1 MVRKH
6 IFFSGD
12 VQGVGFRYR
21 SFYIAQSL
29 GLAGWVENLWDG
41 RVEMEVQGSEVS
53 IREMLARIQQQRW
66 INVADMEIT
75 EIPCE
80 EERGFKIEI
89 KMRGMLL
96 CLSIFPIIQANFGQ
110 RMREMRLFSMARLRI
125 WPFRRFRKAQS
136 NHWLSQ
142 WS

>member
-41 RVEMEVQGSEVS
+41 RVEMEVQGSEAS
-53 IREMLARIQQQRW
+53 IREMLDRIQQQR
-66 INVADMEIT
+66 
-75 EIPCE
+75 
-80 EERGFKIEI
+80 
-89 KMRGMLL
+89 
-96 CLSIFPIIQANFGQ
+96 
-110 RMREMRLFSMARLRI
+110 RI
-125 WPFRRFRKAQS
+125 WRSQRFPVKKNGDLR
-136 NHWLSQ
+136 
-142 WS
+142 

>member
-53 IREMLARIQQQRW
+53 ILEMLARVQQQRW

-80 EERGFKIEI
+80 EERGFKI
-89 KMRGMLL
+89 R
-96 CLSIFPIIQANFGQ
+96 
-110 RMREMRLFSMARLRI
+110 
-125 WPFRRFRKAQS
+125 
-136 NHWLSQ
+136 
-142 WS
+142 

>member
-41 RVEMEVQGSEVS
+41 RVEMDTPS
-53 IREMLARIQQQRW
+53 R
-66 INVADMEIT
+66 
-75 EIPCE
+75 C
-80 EERGFKIEI
+80 
-89 KMRGMLL
+89 
-96 CLSIFPIIQANFGQ
+96 
-110 RMREMRLFSMARLRI
+110 
-125 WPFRRFRKAQS
+125 PFVPTTVKV
-136 NHWLSQ
+136 
-142 WS
+142 

>member
-41 RVEMEVQGSEVS
+41 RVEMEVQGSEAS
-53 IREMLARIQQQRW
+53 IREMLDRIQQQRW

-80 EERGFKIEI
+80 EERGFKIR
-89 KMRGMLL
+89 KKRGG
-96 CLSIFPIIQANFGQ
+96 CYYVYQFF
-110 RMREMRLFSMARLRI
+110 
-125 WPFRRFRKAQS
+125 QS
-136 NHWLSQ
+136 SKQTLGRG
-142 WS
+142 

>member
-41 RVEMEVQGSEVS
+41 RVEMEVQGSEGS

-80 EERGFKIEI
+80 EERGFKI
-89 KMRGMLL
+89 R
-96 CLSIFPIIQANFGQ
+96 
-110 RMREMRLFSMARLRI
+110 
-125 WPFRRFRKAQS
+125 
-136 NHWLSQ
+136 
-142 WS
+142 

>member
-29 GLAGWVENLWDG
+29 GLENLWDG
-41 RVEMEVQGSEVS
+41 RVEMEVQGSEAS

-66 INVADMEIT
+66 INVTDMEIT

-80 EERGFKIEI
+80 EERGFKI
-89 KMRGMLL
+89 R
-96 CLSIFPIIQANFGQ
+96 
-110 RMREMRLFSMARLRI
+110 
-125 WPFRRFRKAQS
+125 
-136 NHWLSQ
+136 
-142 WS
+142 

>member
-12 VQGVGFRYR
+12 VQGVGLRYR

-41 RVEMEVQGSEVS
+41 RVEMEVQGSEAS
-53 IREMLARIQQQRW
+53 IREMLDRIQQQRW

-80 EERGFKIEI
+80 EERGFKI
-89 KMRGMLL
+89 R
-96 CLSIFPIIQANFGQ
+96 
-110 RMREMRLFSMARLRI
+110 
-125 WPFRRFRKAQS
+125 
-136 NHWLSQ
+136 
-142 WS
+142 

>member
-12 VQGVGFRYR
+12 VQGVGFRYS

-41 RVEMEVQGSEVS
+41 RVEMEVQGSEAS
-53 IREMLARIQQQRW
+53 IREMLDRIQQQRW
-66 INVADMEIT
+66 INVTDMEIT

-80 EERGFKIEI
+80 EERGFKI
-89 KMRGMLL
+89 R
-96 CLSIFPIIQANFGQ
+96 
-110 RMREMRLFSMARLRI
+110 
-125 WPFRRFRKAQS
+125 
-136 NHWLSQ
+136 
-142 WS
+142 

>member
-21 SFYIAQSL
+21 SFYIVQSL
-29 GLAGWVENLWDG
+29 GLTGWVENLWDG
-41 RVEMEVQGSEVS
+41 RVEMEVQGSEAS

-66 INVADMEIT
+66 INVTNMEIT

-80 EERGFKIEI
+80 EERGFKI
-89 KMRGMLL
+89 R
-96 CLSIFPIIQANFGQ
+96 
-110 RMREMRLFSMARLRI
+110 
-125 WPFRRFRKAQS
+125 
-136 NHWLSQ
+136 
-142 WS
+142 

>member
-29 GLAGWVENLWDG
+29 GLTGWVENLWDG
-41 RVEMEVQGSEVS
+41 RGEMEGQGSEAS
-53 IREMLARIQQQRW
+53 IREMLARIRQQRW
-66 INVADMEIT
+66 INVTDMEIT

-80 EERGFKIEI
+80 EERGFK
-89 KMRGMLL
+89 
-96 CLSIFPIIQANFGQ
+96 
-110 RMREMRLFSMARLRI
+110 
-125 WPFRRFRKAQS
+125 
-136 NHWLSQ
+136 
-142 WS
+142 